1 MARNSAGRCR
11 RWSRW
16 VPRCSARHAS
26 RFREVN
32 RTRRPLFEGAAMS
45 FMKMHAEPY
54 EFEFDP
60 RATALIVID
69 MQRDFVEPGGFG
81 EALGNDVTPLQAI
94 VPTVA
99 ALLDWCRAREV
110 TVIHTRE
117 GHRPDL
123 TDCPPAKLR
132 RGDPATRI
140 DA

>member
-16 VPRCSARHAS
+16 VTRCSARHAS

-32 RTRRPLFEGAAMS
+32 RTRRPLFEGAAIS

-60 RATALIVID
+60 RATALIIID

-81 EALGNDVTPLQAI
+81 ESLGNDVSLLSAAI
-94 VPTVA
+94 KPCK
-99 ALLDWCRAREV
+99 ALLDPARLRRML
-110 TVIHTRE
+110 VIHTRE
-117 GHRPDL
+117 GHRPDMA
-123 TDCPPAKLR
+123 DAPRAKVDRGAPSLR
-132 RGDPATRI
+132 IG
-140 DA
+140 